1 MKENKYFVEER
12 RKKIIDILT
21 SKKNVKTSELADFF
35 SVTEDLIRK
44 DFSVLEKQDLIKKV
58 YGGAILKT
66 KMSEVTSYKERSE
79 VDNFNFAK
87 AAVKLIEDGDTIF
100 IESSSFTAPIL
111 QLLGEF
117 NELTIVTNGFLEETY
132 TLNNSSQIIHTGGIV
147 NGKDRSTY
155 GRFALNCVKQF
166 YFDKCF
172 LSLAGVTKS
181 WNITAAIEDSA
192 SLKQVAMEQS
202 RESIMIISWD
212 KFHHHGIYH
221 VCPLEQIGTIIS
233 DVTEEEVVSKI
244 FSLGIRLVQVEGG

>member
-21 SKKNVKTSELADFF
+21 SKKSVKTGELANLF

-44 DFSVLEKQDLIKKV
+44 DFSVLEKQNLIKRV

-66 KMSEVTSYKERSE
+66 KMSEVIPYRQRSE
-79 VDNFNFAK
+79 VDKLKFAK
-87 AAVKLIEDGDTIF
+87 AAVELIEEGDTIF
-100 IESSSFTAPIL
+100 IESSSFTAPII
-111 QLLGEF
+111 QLLGEL
-117 NELTIVTNGFLEETY
+117 NELTIVTNGFLEETN

-147 NGKDRSTY
+147 HGTDRSTY
-155 GRFALNCVKQF
+155 GRFTLNCVKQF

-172 LSLAGVTKS
+172 LSLAGVTKN
-181 WNITAAIEDSA
+181 WNITAAIEDSS

-221 VCPLEQIGTIIS
+221 VCPLDQINTVIS
-233 DVTEEEVVSKI
+233 DMTEEEIVSQI
-244 FSLGIRLVQVEGG
+244 RSQGINLVQIEK

>member
-1 MKENKYFVEER
+1 MNENKYFVEER
-12 RKKIIDILT
+12 RNKILEMLT
-21 SKKNVKTSELADFF
+21 SKKSVKTTELAAFF

-44 DFSVLEKQDLIKKV
+44 DFNVLEKQNLINRV

-66 KMSEVTSYKERSE
+66 KMSEVTPYKQRSE
-79 VDNFNFAK
+79 VDNLHFAM
-87 AAVKLIEDGDTIF
+87 AAVELIEDGDTIF

-111 QLLGEF
+111 QLLGGL
-117 NELTIVTNGFLEETY
+117 NELTIVTNGFLEKTS
-132 TLNNSSQIIHTGGIV
+132 TLNNSSQIIHTGGV
-147 NGKDRSTY
+147 VHGTDRSTY
-155 GRFALNCVKQF
+155 GRFTLNCVKQF

-172 LSLAGVTKS
+172 LSLAGVTKN

-221 VCPLEQIGTIIS
+221 VSPLDQVNTVIS
-233 DVTEEEVVSKI
+233 DVVEEDIVSRILSYGVK
-244 FSLGIRLVQVEGG
+244 LVRV